1 MKYPS
6 KYSNGKE
13 VSGAQ
18 YITETICENKA
29 KINKEDLHFRFWT
42 MPKWSRFFRD
52 QIATANKLIKQ
63 YGEKAVIRA
72 LHNPKAQKIYSLRA
86 PHLIPIIEEEV
97 IGLEKENKLLTKTF
111 ERKEN
116 VSHRRHINNQNSILS
131 KLEEMDNGS

>member
-72 LHNPKAQKIYSLRA
+72 LNNPKAQKIYSLRA
-86 PHLIPIIEEEV
+86 PHLIPIIEQEV
-97 IGLEKENKLLTKTF
+97 IGLEKENKLLTKNF

-116 VSHRRHINNQNSILS
+116 VSHRKHINNQNSILS
-131 KLEEMDNGS
+131 KLEDIDNGS